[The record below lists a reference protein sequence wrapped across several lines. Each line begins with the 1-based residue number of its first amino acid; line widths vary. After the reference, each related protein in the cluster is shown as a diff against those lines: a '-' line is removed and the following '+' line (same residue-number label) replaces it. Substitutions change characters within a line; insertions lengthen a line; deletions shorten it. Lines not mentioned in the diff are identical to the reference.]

1 MFVYTGFKD
10 LLLLCNANFDIIKS
24 CKCTQTAYFNLR
36 DLLFFFL
43 HCMSQFWPPL
53 PPFAFYLPTWMKMKS
68 GWQLSS
74 SLHSIIFKSFSPCSA
89 FCFSLLKDTL
99 LSATVRY
106 WYWSRMTDWIRSGI
120 FKPLLAYQSPFLAPG
135 RAAVLCCYLI
145 FPTDWKASGS

>member
-1 MFVYTGFKD
+1 MQTLILSRVV
-10 LLLLCNANFDIIKS
+10 NAHKLHILIWEI
-24 CKCTQTAYFNLR
+24 
-36 DLLFFFL
+36 FFFFASYQPVL
-43 HCMSQFWPPL
+43 FPL
-53 PPFAFYLPTWMKMKS
+53 AFYLPTWMKMKS

-120 FKPLLAYQSPFLAPG
+120 FKPLLAYRSPFLAPG